1 MGGMEEVGDLY
12 SLPCCLMDSPGSLL
26 ADTRRASHAA
36 NLDKKLSLSLKTSDG
51 SNPRFSPIRIS
62 YSNIKCTLESH
73 CESES

>member
-36 NLDKKLSLSLKTSDG
+36 NLDKKLSLSLRLVMGQIQD
-51 SNPRFSPIRIS
+51 F
-62 YSNIKCTLESH
+62 LQ
-73 CESES
+73 SESRILILNIP